1 MIKTELLTNAMD
13 HAALP
18 RLFKK
23 YGMKVVRKDNT
34 IFLEGNT
41 DALYCYA
48 FKEDVEEFG
57 FNVRNLHIQ
66 NGWRNSIVILEK
78 T

>member
-18 RLFKK
+18 RILKK
-23 YGMKVVRKDNT
+23 YGMKIVRKDRT

-41 DALYCYA
+41 DALHCDA
-48 FKEDVEEFG
+48 FKEEVGEFG
-57 FNVRNLHIQ
+57 FNVRNLHIRD
-66 NGWRNSIVILEK
+66 GWRNSIVILER